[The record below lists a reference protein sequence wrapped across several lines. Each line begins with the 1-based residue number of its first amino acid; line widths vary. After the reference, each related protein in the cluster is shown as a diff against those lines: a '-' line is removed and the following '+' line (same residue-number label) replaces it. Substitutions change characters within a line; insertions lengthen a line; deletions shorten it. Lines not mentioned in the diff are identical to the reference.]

1 MVHGSGGQATGQLI
15 DEVFAA
21 EFRDQTLDEMEDS
34 ALVPGAGQ
42 LALTTDSFVVT
53 PVRFRGGDIGRLA
66 VCGTVNDL
74 LMRGA
79 VPKYL
84 TCGWILQEGTD
95 MELVREM
102 AHSMARTA
110 REAGIRIVAGDTKVI
125 EGSVGG
131 FTTRTLEGMLG
142 PQKPETPDIGTV
154 SPDGSG
160 IRTGQSARYG
170 ETDSS
175 LDGGILINTAGVGF
189 VPAGRNISAGN
200 AQPGDAILVSG
211 TMGDH
216 HAAILSERMSIK
228 TDIRSDN
235 APLTEMVSNLLRCGI
250 HVRTLRDVTRGGLGT
265 VLKELAE
272 ASGRTFE
279 LQQNLIPV
287 SGQVQDFCSL
297 LGLDPVYM
305 GNEGKLVA
313 VVPADEA
320 EKAVQIMHNSKYG
333 EHAAL
338 IGHVTDSQK
347 PGTLLMR
354 TEIGGIRLLDVL
366 QGEGLPR
373 IC

>member
-1 MVHGSGGQATGQLI
+1 MGKVAMVHGSGGQATGQLI

-34 ALVPGAGQ
+34 ALVPGDGR

-79 VPKYL
+79 VPEYL
-84 TCGWILQEGTD
+84 TCGWILQEGTELD
-95 MELVREM
+95 LVREM
-102 AHSMARTA
+102 AHSMAETA

-131 FTTRTLEGMLG
+131 
-142 PQKPETPDIGTV
+142 
-154 SPDGSG
+154 
-160 IRTGQSARYG
+160 
-170 ETDSS
+170 
-175 LDGGILINTAGVGF
+175 ILINTAGVGF
-189 VPAGRNISAGN
+189 VPEGRNISAKN
-200 AQPGDAILVSG
+200 AQPGDAIIVSG

-216 HAAILSERMSIK
+216 HAAILSERMSIM

-235 APLTEMVSNLLRCGI
+235 APLTDIVANLLRCGV

-272 ASGRTFE
+272 SSGQTFE
-279 LQQNLIPV
+279 IQENRIPV
-287 SGQVQDFCSL
+287 SSKVGDFCSL
-297 LGLDPVYM
+297 LGLDPLYM

-313 VVPADEA
+313 VVPPDEA
-320 EKAVQIMHNSKYG
+320 ENAVQIMHNSRYG
-333 EHAAL
+333 ENAAV
-338 IGHVTDSQK
+338 IGTVTGSQK
-347 PGTLLMR
+347 PGTLLMH
-354 TEIGGIRLLDVL
+354 TEIGGIRLLNVL